1 MAAFENPEDLARL
14 PLFAGIGPDDLR
26 RLNER
31 LGRLNLTTGR
41 QLMSAEQPGEM
52 AYVILSGTLR
62 VVLTDANGEEITLA
76 LLGPG
81 EIVGEMA
88 LIDDNVRSASVV
100 ALEPV
105 SLLWIDR
112 KTFQHVRHAM
122 PQLEDNLIR
131 ILARRLRHT
140 NAQYLALATL
150 DVLGRVARQF
160 SILAETYGHHE
171 PRGIR
176 IELRLTQEHIAH
188 LVAAT
193 RVRVNQ
199 ALGRLKV
206 DGVIDVDGQ
215 HRYIILKPDA
225 LGDYV

>member
-1 MAAFENPEDLARL
+1 MAAFENPEELASL
-14 PLFAGIGPDDLR
+14 PLFAGISLDSLR

-31 LGRLNLTTGR
+31 LGRLNIPTGR
-41 QLMSAEQPGEM
+41 VLMSAEQPGEM

-62 VVLTDANGEEITLA
+62 IQLTNADGEEITLA

-88 LIDDNVRSASVV
+88 LIDDDVRSASVV

-112 KTFQHVRHAM
+112 QTFAWARHEI
-122 PQLEDNLIR
+122 PQLVDNLIR

-150 DVLGRVARQF
+150 DVLGRVARQLLLL
-160 SILAETYGHHE
+160 SEAYG
-171 PRGIR
+171 RRDAGGIR
-176 IELRLTQEHIAH
+176 IQLRLTQDDIAH

-199 ALGRLKV
+199 ALGVLKN
-206 DGVIDVDGQ
+206 DGVISIDGHQ
-215 HRYIILKPDA
+215 YIIHDPEA
-225 LGDYV
+225 LGGYV